1 MNSSIEA
8 EIFIRKKIPIIY
20 KMITILTIILI
31 ILVPIILNM
40 NYQTI
45 IKTDAIIK
53 KEDSQ
58 YLIMLSIKEEDLKY
72 VVNNNYIKLD
82 NTTYYYKTYRIEEDL
97 YLSQN
102 LENYKIVYLK
112 SKLNKEYKVNNLTLT
127 AKINKNNKKIINYII
142 DYFMER

>member
-8 EIFIRKKIPIIY
+8 EIFIRKKIPIFY
-20 KMITILTIILI
+20 KMITILTIILVVSV
-31 ILVPIILNM
+31 LIILNM
-40 NYQTI
+40 NYQTM

-58 YLIMLSIKEEDLKY
+58 YLIMLSIKEEEVKY
-72 VVNNNYIKLD
+72 IVNNNYIKLD
-82 NTTYYYKTYRIEEDL
+82 NTTYYYKIYKIEEDL

-112 SKLNKEYKVNNLTLT
+112 SKLNKEYKINNLTLT

>member
-31 ILVPIILNM
+31 VLVPIILNM

-82 NTTYYYKTYRIEEDL
+82 NTTYYYKIYKIEEDL

>member
-97 YLSQN
+97 YISQN

>member
-31 ILVPIILNM
+31 VLVPIILNM

-97 YLSQN
+97 YISQN